1 MMSIKLTLNYKLVGG
16 TTEMRTEIEMI
27 SLIKDIA
34 FKEENIRAAY
44 IEGSR
49 TNPNAPKDIFQD
61 YDIVYIVTTTKPFRE
76 NKEWIKCFG
85 EILYMHYPEE
95 NVFYPSDVENCY
107 GWQIQ
112 FADGNRMDLH
122 VCTKE
127 NALANLELYQILVDK
142 DGIVPYPQ
150 ETDDKKYWVK
160 EPQEIEFQCACS
172 DFWWCLNNVAKG
184 LWRNEL
190 PYAMDVI
197 NFVLRPHL
205 KRLLEWEIGIEH
217 NFSVSAGKSGKYFKK
232 YLPEDKYKQFLA
244 TYSIAEIESIWNSVF
259 GMCGLFQS
267 TAVEF
272 SKKQNFSYDFE
283 QAKNSLNFLQHVRK
297 LPVNAKE
304 IYP

>member
-1 MMSIKLTLNYKLVGG
+1 MK
-16 TTEMRTEIEMI
+16 MRTEAEMI

-49 TNPNAPKDIFQD
+49 TNPNATKDIFQD
-61 YDIVYIVTTTKPFRE
+61 YDIVYVVTTTKPFRE
-76 NKEWIKCFG
+76 DKEWIKRFG
-85 EILYMHYPEE
+85 EILYMHYPED

-122 VCTKE
+122 VCTRE

-150 ETDDKKYWVK
+150 ETTDERYWVK
-160 EPQEIEFQCACS
+160 EPLEIEFQCTCS

-205 KRLLEWEIGIEH
+205 KRLLEWKIGIEN
-217 NFSVSAGKSGKYFKK
+217 NFSVSAGKSGKYMKK
-232 YLPEDKYKQFLA
+232 YLTEEKYEQFLA
-244 TYSIAEIESIWNSVF
+244 TYSIAEIESIWNSIF
-259 GMCGLFQS
+259 GMCDLFQS
-267 TAVEF
+267 TAVEL
-272 SKKQNFSYDFE
+272 SKKQKFVYDFE
-283 QAKNSLNFLQHVRK
+283 QAENSLSFLQHVRK
-297 LPVNAKE
+297 LPASAKE

>member
-1 MMSIKLTLNYKLVGG
+1 
-16 TTEMRTEIEMI
+16 MRTEAEMI

-76 NKEWIKCFG
+76 DKEWINNFG
-85 EILYMHYPEE
+85 KILYMHYPED

-150 ETDDKKYWVK
+150 ETTDERYWVK
-160 EPQEIEFQCACS
+160 EPREIEFKCTCS

-205 KRLLEWEIGIEH
+205 KRLLEWKMGIEN
-217 NFSVSAGKSGKYFKK
+217 NFSVSAGKSCKYFKK
-232 YLPEDKYKQFLA
+232 YLQEETYRQFLA
-244 TYSIAEIESIWNSVF
+244 TYSIAEIESIWNSVYE
-259 GMCGLFQS
+259 MCDLFQS
-267 TAVEF
+267 TAVEL
-272 SKKQNFSYDFE
+272 SKKQKFVYDFE
-283 QAKNSLNFLQHVRK
+283 QAENSLSFLHHVRK
-297 LPVNAKE
+297 LPANAKE

>member
-1 MMSIKLTLNYKLVGG
+1 MK
-16 TTEMRTEIEMI
+16 MRTEAEMI

-76 NKEWIKCFG
+76 DKEWINNFG
-85 EILYMHYPEE
+85 KILYMHYPED

-107 GWQIQ
+107 GWQMQ

-150 ETDDKKYWVK
+150 ETTDERYWVK
-160 EPQEIEFQCACS
+160 EPREIEFKCTCS

-205 KRLLEWEIGIEH
+205 KRLLEWKMGIEN
-217 NFSVSAGKSGKYFKK
+217 NFSVSAGKSCKYFKK
-232 YLPEDKYKQFLA
+232 YLQEETYRQFLA

-259 GMCGLFQS
+259 EMCDLFQS
-267 TAVEF
+267 TAVEL
-272 SKKQNFSYDFE
+272 SKKQKFVYDFE
-283 QAKNSLNFLQHVRK
+283 QAENSLSFLHHVRK
-297 LPVNAKE
+297 LPANAKE

>member
-1 MMSIKLTLNYKLVGG
+1 
-16 TTEMRTEIEMI
+16 MRTEAEMI

-76 NKEWIKCFG
+76 DKEWINNFG
-85 EILYMHYPEE
+85 KILYMHYPED

-150 ETDDKKYWVK
+150 ETTDERYWVK
-160 EPQEIEFQCACS
+160 EPREIEFKCTCS

-197 NFVLRPHL
+197 NFVLRTHL
-205 KRLLEWEIGIEH
+205 KRLLEWKMGIEN
-217 NFSVSAGKSGKYFKK
+217 NFSVSAGKSGKCFKK
-232 YLPEDKYKQFLA
+232 YLPEETYRQFLA

-259 GMCGLFQS
+259 EMCDLFQS
-267 TAVEF
+267 TAVEL
-272 SKKQNFSYDFE
+272 SKKQKFVYDFE
-283 QAKNSLNFLQHVRK
+283 QAENSLNFLQHVRK

>member
-1 MMSIKLTLNYKLVGG
+1 
-16 TTEMRTEIEMI
+16 MRTEAKMI

-76 NKEWIKCFG
+76 DKEWINNFG
-85 EILYMHYPEE
+85 KILYMHYPED

-150 ETDDKKYWVK
+150 ETTDERYWVK
-160 EPQEIEFQCACS
+160 EPREIEFKCTCS

-205 KRLLEWEIGIEH
+205 KRLLEWKMGIEN
-217 NFSVSAGKSGKYFKK
+217 NFSVSAGKSCKYFKK
-232 YLPEDKYKQFLA
+232 YLQEETYRQFLA

-259 GMCGLFQS
+259 EMCDLFQS
-267 TAVEF
+267 TAVEL
-272 SKKQNFSYDFE
+272 SKKQKFVYDFE
-283 QAKNSLNFLQHVRK
+283 QAENSLSFLHHVRK
-297 LPVNAKE
+297 LPANAKE

>member
-1 MMSIKLTLNYKLVGG
+1 
-16 TTEMRTEIEMI
+16 MRTEAEMI

-76 NKEWIKCFG
+76 DKEWINNFG
-85 EILYMHYPEE
+85 KILYMHYPED

-150 ETDDKKYWVK
+150 ETTDERYWVK
-160 EPQEIEFQCACS
+160 EPREIEFKCTCS

-205 KRLLEWEIGIEH
+205 KRLLEWKMGIEN
-217 NFSVSAGKSGKYFKK
+217 NFSVSAGKSCKYFKK
-232 YLPEDKYKQFLA
+232 YLQEETYRQFLA

-272 SKKQNFSYDFE
+272 SKKQNFSYDYE

>member
-1 MMSIKLTLNYKLVGG
+1 
-16 TTEMRTEIEMI
+16 MRTEAEMI

-49 TNPNAPKDIFQD
+49 TNPNAPNDIFQD

-76 NKEWIKCFG
+76 DKEWINNFG
-85 EILYMHYPEE
+85 KILYMHYPED

-150 ETDDKKYWVK
+150 ENTDERYWVK
-160 EPQEIEFQCACS
+160 EPREIEFKCTCS

-205 KRLLEWEIGIEH
+205 KRLLEWKMGIEN
-217 NFSVSAGKSGKYFKK
+217 NFSVSAGKSCKYFKK
-232 YLPEDKYKQFLA
+232 YLQEETYRQFLA

-259 GMCGLFQS
+259 EMCDLFQS
-267 TAVEF
+267 TAVEL
-272 SKKQNFSYDFE
+272 SKKQKFVYDFE
-283 QAKNSLNFLQHVRK
+283 QAENSLSFLHHVRK
-297 LPVNAKE
+297 LPANAKE

>member
-1 MMSIKLTLNYKLVGG
+1 MK
-16 TTEMRTEIEMI
+16 MRTEAEMI

-61 YDIVYIVTTTKPFRE
+61 YDIVYIVTTTKPYRE
-76 NKEWIKCFG
+76 DKEWINNFG
-85 EILYMHYPEE
+85 KILYMHYPED

-150 ETDDKKYWVK
+150 ETTDERYWVK
-160 EPQEIEFQCACS
+160 EPREIEFKCTCS

-205 KRLLEWEIGIEH
+205 KRLLEWKMGIEN
-217 NFSVSAGKSGKYFKK
+217 NFSVSAGKSCKYFKK
-232 YLPEDKYKQFLA
+232 YLQEETYRQFLA
-244 TYSIAEIESIWNSVF
+244 TYSIAEIESICNSVF
-259 GMCGLFQS
+259 EMCDLFQS
-267 TAVEF
+267 TAVEL
-272 SKKQNFSYDFE
+272 SKKQKFVYDFE
-283 QAKNSLNFLQHVRK
+283 QAENSLSFLHHVRK
-297 LPVNAKE
+297 LPANAKE

>member
-1 MMSIKLTLNYKLVGG
+1 
-16 TTEMRTEIEMI
+16 MRTEAEMI

-61 YDIVYIVTTTKPFRE
+61 YDIVYIVTTTEPFRE
-76 NKEWIKCFG
+76 DKEWINNFG
-85 EILYMHYPEE
+85 KILYMHYPED

-150 ETDDKKYWVK
+150 ETTDERYWVK
-160 EPQEIEFQCACS
+160 EPREIEFKCTCS

-205 KRLLEWEIGIEH
+205 KRLLEWKMGIEN
-217 NFSVSAGKSGKYFKK
+217 NFSVSAGKSCKYFKK
-232 YLPEDKYKQFLA
+232 YLQEETYRQFLA

-259 GMCGLFQS
+259 EMCDLFQS
-267 TAVEF
+267 TAVEL
-272 SKKQNFSYDFE
+272 SKKQKFVYDFE
-283 QAKNSLNFLQHVRK
+283 QAENSLSFLHHVRK
-297 LPVNAKE
+297 LPANAKE

>member
-1 MMSIKLTLNYKLVGG
+1 
-16 TTEMRTEIEMI
+16 MRTEAEMI

-49 TNPNAPKDIFQD
+49 TNPNAPEDIFQD

-76 NKEWIKCFG
+76 DKEWINNFG
-85 EILYMHYPEE
+85 KILYMHYPED

-150 ETDDKKYWVK
+150 ETTDERYWVK
-160 EPQEIEFQCACS
+160 EPREIEFKCTCS

-205 KRLLEWEIGIEH
+205 KRLLEWKMGIEN
-217 NFSVSAGKSGKYFKK
+217 NFSVSAGKSCKYFKK
-232 YLPEDKYKQFLA
+232 YLQEETYRQFLA

>member
-1 MMSIKLTLNYKLVGG
+1 MK
-16 TTEMRTEIEMI
+16 MRTEAEMI

-76 NKEWIKCFG
+76 DKEWINNFG
-85 EILYMHYPEE
+85 KILYMHYPED

-150 ETDDKKYWVK
+150 ETTDERYWVK
-160 EPQEIEFQCACS
+160 EPREIEFKCTCS

-205 KRLLEWEIGIEH
+205 KRLLEWKMGIEN
-217 NFSVSAGKSGKYFKK
+217 NFSVSAGKSCKYFKK
-232 YLPEDKYKQFLA
+232 YLQEETYRQFLA

-259 GMCGLFQS
+259 EMCDLFQS
-267 TAVEF
+267 TAVEL
-272 SKKQNFSYDFE
+272 SKKQKFVYDFE
-283 QAKNSLNFLQHVRK
+283 QAENSLSFLHHVRK
-297 LPVNAKE
+297 LPANAKE

>member
-1 MMSIKLTLNYKLVGG
+1 
-16 TTEMRTEIEMI
+16 MRTEAEMI

-76 NKEWIKCFG
+76 DKEWINNFG
-85 EILYMHYPEE
+85 KILYMHYTED

-150 ETDDKKYWVK
+150 ETTDERYWVK
-160 EPQEIEFQCACS
+160 EPREIEFKCTCS

-205 KRLLEWEIGIEH
+205 KRLLEWKMGIEN
-217 NFSVSAGKSGKYFKK
+217 NFSVSAGKSCKYFKK
-232 YLPEDKYKQFLA
+232 YLQEETYRQFLA

-259 GMCGLFQS
+259 EMCDLFQS
-267 TAVEF
+267 TAVEL
-272 SKKQNFSYDFE
+272 SKKQKFVYDFE
-283 QAKNSLNFLQHVRK
+283 QAENSLSFLHHVRK
-297 LPVNAKE
+297 LPANAKE

>member
-1 MMSIKLTLNYKLVGG
+1 
-16 TTEMRTEIEMI
+16 MRTEAEMI

-49 TNPNAPKDIFQD
+49 TNPNAPEDIFQD

-76 NKEWIKCFG
+76 DKEWINNFG
-85 EILYMHYPEE
+85 KILYMHYPED

-150 ETDDKKYWVK
+150 ETTDERYWVK
-160 EPQEIEFQCACS
+160 EPREIEFKCTCS

-205 KRLLEWEIGIEH
+205 KRLLEWKMGIEN
-217 NFSVSAGKSGKYFKK
+217 NFSVSAGKSCKYFKK
-232 YLPEDKYKQFLA
+232 YLQEETYRQFLA

-259 GMCGLFQS
+259 EMCDLFQS
-267 TAVEF
+267 TAVEL
-272 SKKQNFSYDFE
+272 SKKQKFVYDFE
-283 QAKNSLNFLQHVRK
+283 QAENSLSFLHHVKK
-297 LPVNAKE
+297 LPANAKE

>member
-1 MMSIKLTLNYKLVGG
+1 
-16 TTEMRTEIEMI
+16 MRTEAEMI

-76 NKEWIKCFG
+76 DKEWINNFG
-85 EILYMHYPEE
+85 KILYMHYPED

-150 ETDDKKYWVK
+150 ETTDERYWVK
-160 EPQEIEFQCACS
+160 EPREIEFKCTCS

-205 KRLLEWEIGIEH
+205 KRLLEWKMGIEN
-217 NFSVSAGKSGKYFKK
+217 NFSVSAGKSCKYFKK
-232 YLPEDKYKQFLA
+232 YLQEETYRQFLA

-259 GMCGLFQS
+259 EMCDLFQS
-267 TAVEF
+267 TAVEL
-272 SKKQNFSYDFE
+272 SKKQKFVYDFK
-283 QAKNSLNFLQHVRK
+283 QAKNSLSFLHHVRK
-297 LPVNAKE
+297 LPANAKE

>member
-1 MMSIKLTLNYKLVGG
+1 MK
-16 TTEMRTEIEMI
+16 MRTEAEMI

-49 TNPNAPKDIFQD
+49 TNPNAPEDIFQD

-76 NKEWIKCFG
+76 DKEWINNFG
-85 EILYMHYPEE
+85 KILYMHYPED

-150 ETDDKKYWVK
+150 ETTDERYWVK
-160 EPQEIEFQCACS
+160 EPREIEFKCTCS

-205 KRLLEWEIGIEH
+205 KRLLEWKMGIEN
-217 NFSVSAGKSGKYFKK
+217 NFSVSAGKSCKYFKK
-232 YLPEDKYKQFLA
+232 YLQEETYRQFLA

-259 GMCGLFQS
+259 EMCDLFQS
-267 TAVEF
+267 TAVEL
-272 SKKQNFSYDFE
+272 SKKQKFVYDFE
-283 QAKNSLNFLQHVRK
+283 QAENSLSFLHHVRK
-297 LPVNAKE
+297 LPANAKE

>member
-1 MMSIKLTLNYKLVGG
+1 MK
-16 TTEMRTEIEMI
+16 MRTEAEMI

-76 NKEWIKCFG
+76 DKEWINNFG
-85 EILYMHYPEE
+85 KILYMHYPED

-150 ETDDKKYWVK
+150 ETTDERYWVK
-160 EPQEIEFQCACS
+160 EPREIEFKCTCS

-205 KRLLEWEIGIEH
+205 KRLLEWKMGIEN
-217 NFSVSAGKSGKYFKK
+217 NFSVSAGKSCKYFKK
-232 YLPEDKYKQFLA
+232 YLQEETYRQFLA

-259 GMCGLFQS
+259 EMCDLVQS
-267 TAVEF
+267 TAVEL
-272 SKKQNFSYDFE
+272 SKKQKFVYDFE
-283 QAKNSLNFLQHVRK
+283 QAENSLSFLHHVRK
-297 LPVNAKE
+297 LPANAKE

>member
-1 MMSIKLTLNYKLVGG
+1 
-16 TTEMRTEIEMI
+16 MRTEAEMI

-76 NKEWIKCFG
+76 DKEWINNFG
-85 EILYMHYPEE
+85 KILYMHYPED

-150 ETDDKKYWVK
+150 ETTDERYWVK
-160 EPQEIEFQCACS
+160 EPREIEFKCTCS

-205 KRLLEWEIGIEH
+205 KRLLEWKMGIEN
-217 NFSVSAGKSGKYFKK
+217 NFSVSAGKSCKYFKK
-232 YLPEDKYKQFLA
+232 YLPEETYRQFLA

-259 GMCGLFQS
+259 EMCDLFQS
-267 TAVEF
+267 TAVEL
-272 SKKQNFSYDFE
+272 SKKQKFVYDFE
-283 QAKNSLNFLQHVRK
+283 QAENSLSFLHHVRK
-297 LPVNAKE
+297 LPANAKE

>member
-1 MMSIKLTLNYKLVGG
+1 
-16 TTEMRTEIEMI
+16 MRTEAEMI

-76 NKEWIKCFG
+76 DKEWINNFG
-85 EILYMHYPEE
+85 KILYMHYPED

-150 ETDDKKYWVK
+150 ETTDERYWVK
-160 EPQEIEFQCACS
+160 EPREIEFKCTCS

-205 KRLLEWEIGIEH
+205 KRLLEWKMGIEN
-217 NFSVSAGKSGKYFKK
+217 NFSVSAGKSCKYFKK
-232 YLPEDKYKQFLA
+232 YLQEETYRQFLA

-259 GMCGLFQS
+259 GMCNLFQC

>member
-1 MMSIKLTLNYKLVGG
+1 
-16 TTEMRTEIEMI
+16 MRTEAEMI

-61 YDIVYIVTTTKPFRE
+61 YDIVYIVTTIKPFRE
-76 NKEWIKCFG
+76 DKEWINNFG
-85 EILYMHYPEE
+85 KILYMHYPED

-127 NALANLELYQILVDK
+127 NSLANLELYQILVDK
-142 DGIVPYPQ
+142 DGIVPCPQ
-150 ETDDKKYWVK
+150 ETTDERYWVK
-160 EPQEIEFQCACS
+160 EPREIEFKCTCS

-190 PYAMDVI
+190 PYAMDV
-197 NFVLRPHL
+197 R
-205 KRLLEWEIGIEH
+205 KMGIEN
-217 NFSVSAGKSGKYFKK
+217 NFSVSAGKSCKYFKK
-232 YLPEDKYKQFLA
+232 YLQEETYRQFLA

-259 GMCGLFQS
+259 EMCDLFQS
-267 TAVEF
+267 TAVEL
-272 SKKQNFSYDFE
+272 SKKQKFVYDFE
-283 QAKNSLNFLQHVRK
+283 QAENSLSFLHHVRK
-297 LPVNAKE
+297 LPANAKE

>member
-1 MMSIKLTLNYKLVGG
+1 
-16 TTEMRTEIEMI
+16 MRTEAEMI

-76 NKEWIKCFG
+76 DKEWINNFG
-85 EILYMHYPEE
+85 KILYMHYPED

-150 ETDDKKYWVK
+150 ETTDERYWVK
-160 EPQEIEFQCACS
+160 EPREIEFKCTCS

-205 KRLLEWEIGIEH
+205 KRLLEWKMGIEN
-217 NFSVSAGKSGKYFKK
+217 NFSVSAGKSCKYFKK
-232 YLPEDKYKQFLA
+232 YLQEETYRQFLA

-259 GMCGLFQS
+259 EMCDLFQS
-267 TAVEF
+267 TAVEL
-272 SKKQNFSYDFE
+272 SKKQKFVYDFK
-283 QAKNSLNFLQHVRK
+283 QAENSLSFLHHVRK
-297 LPVNAKE
+297 LPANAKE

>member
-1 MMSIKLTLNYKLVGG
+1 
-16 TTEMRTEIEMI
+16 MRTEAEMI

-49 TNPNAPKDIFQD
+49 TNPNAPEDIFQD
-61 YDIVYIVTTTKPFRE
+61 YDIVYIVTTTEPFRE
-76 NKEWIKCFG
+76 DKEWINNFG
-85 EILYMHYPEE
+85 KILYMHYPED

-150 ETDDKKYWVK
+150 ETTDERYWVK
-160 EPQEIEFQCACS
+160 EPREIEFKCTCS

-205 KRLLEWEIGIEH
+205 KRLLEWKMGIEN
-217 NFSVSAGKSGKYFKK
+217 NFSVSAGKSCKYFKK
-232 YLPEDKYKQFLA
+232 YLQEETYRQFLA

-259 GMCGLFQS
+259 EMCDLFQS
-267 TAVEF
+267 TAVEL
-272 SKKQNFSYDFE
+272 SKKQKFVYDFE
-283 QAKNSLNFLQHVRK
+283 QAENSLSFLHHVRK
-297 LPVNAKE
+297 LPANAKE

>member
-1 MMSIKLTLNYKLVGG
+1 
-16 TTEMRTEIEMI
+16 MRTEIEMI

-49 TNPNAPKDIFQD
+49 TNPNAPNDIFQD
-61 YDIVYIVTTTKPFRE
+61 YDIVNIVTTTKPFRE

-172 DFWWCLNNVAKG
+172 DFW
-184 LWRNEL
+184 
-190 PYAMDVI
+190 
-197 NFVLRPHL
+197 
-205 KRLLEWEIGIEH
+205 
-217 NFSVSAGKSGKYFKK
+217 
-232 YLPEDKYKQFLA
+232 
-244 TYSIAEIESIWNSVF
+244 
-259 GMCGLFQS
+259 
-267 TAVEF
+267 
-272 SKKQNFSYDFE
+272 
-283 QAKNSLNFLQHVRK
+283 
-297 LPVNAKE
+297 
-304 IYP
+304 

>member
-1 MMSIKLTLNYKLVGG
+1 
-16 TTEMRTEIEMI
+16 MRTEAEMI

-76 NKEWIKCFG
+76 DKEWINNFG
-85 EILYMHYPEE
+85 KILYMHYPED

-150 ETDDKKYWVK
+150 ETTDERYWVK
-160 EPQEIEFQCACS
+160 EPREIEFKCTCS

-205 KRLLEWEIGIEH
+205 KRLLEWKMGIEN
-217 NFSVSAGKSGKYFKK
+217 NFSVSAGKSCKYFKK
-232 YLPEDKYKQFLA
+232 YLQEETYRQFLA

-259 GMCGLFQS
+259 VMCDLFQN
-267 TAVEF
+267 TAVEL
-272 SKKQNFSYDFE
+272 SRKQKFTYDFE
-283 QAKNSLNFLQHVRK
+283 QAENSLSFLQHVRK
-297 LPVNAKE
+297 LSANAKE

>member
-1 MMSIKLTLNYKLVGG
+1 
-16 TTEMRTEIEMI
+16 MRTEAEMI

-49 TNPNAPKDIFQD
+49 TNPNAPEDIFQD

-76 NKEWIKCFG
+76 DKEWINNFG
-85 EILYMHYPEE
+85 KILYMHYPED

-150 ETDDKKYWVK
+150 ETTDERYWVK
-160 EPQEIEFQCACS
+160 EPREIEFKCTCS

-205 KRLLEWEIGIEH
+205 KRLLEWKMGIEN
-217 NFSVSAGKSGKYFKK
+217 NFSVSAGKSCKYFKK
-232 YLPEDKYKQFLA
+232 YLQEETYRQFLA

-272 SKKQNFSYDFE
+272 SKKQNFSYDYE

>member
-1 MMSIKLTLNYKLVGG
+1 
-16 TTEMRTEIEMI
+16 MRTEAEMI

-76 NKEWIKCFG
+76 DKEWINNFG
-85 EILYMHYPEE
+85 KILNMHYPED

-150 ETDDKKYWVK
+150 ETTDERYWVK
-160 EPQEIEFQCACS
+160 EPREIEFKCTCS

-205 KRLLEWEIGIEH
+205 KRLLEWKMGIEN
-217 NFSVSAGKSGKYFKK
+217 NFSVSAGKSCKYFKK
-232 YLPEDKYKQFLA
+232 YLQEETYRQFLA

-259 GMCGLFQS
+259 EMCDLFQS
-267 TAVEF
+267 TAVEL
-272 SKKQNFSYDFE
+272 SKKQKFVYDFE
-283 QAKNSLNFLQHVRK
+283 QAENSLSFLHHVRK
-297 LPVNAKE
+297 LPANAKE

>member
-1 MMSIKLTLNYKLVGG
+1 
-16 TTEMRTEIEMI
+16 MRTEIEMI

-85 EILYMHYPEE
+85 EILYMHYPED

-160 EPQEIEFQCACS
+160 EPQEIEFQCACQ
-172 DFWWCLNNVAKG
+172 
-184 LWRNEL
+184 
-190 PYAMDVI
+190 I
-197 NFVLRPHL
+197 
-205 KRLLEWEIGIEH
+205 
-217 NFSVSAGKSGKYFKK
+217 
-232 YLPEDKYKQFLA
+232 
-244 TYSIAEIESIWNSVF
+244 F
-259 GMCGLFQS
+259 GG
-267 TAVEF
+267 A
-272 SKKQNFSYDFE
+272 
-283 QAKNSLNFLQHVRK
+283 
-297 LPVNAKE
+297 
-304 IYP
+304 

>member
-1 MMSIKLTLNYKLVGG
+1 
-16 TTEMRTEIEMI
+16 MRTEAEMI

-34 FKEENIRAAY
+34 FKEEKIRAAY
-44 IEGSR
+44 MEGSR

-76 NKEWIKCFG
+76 DKEWINNFG
-85 EILYMHYPEE
+85 KILYMHYPED

-150 ETDDKKYWVK
+150 ETTDERYWVK
-160 EPQEIEFQCACS
+160 EPKEIEFQCACS

-205 KRLLEWEIGIEH
+205 KRLLEWRIGIEN
-217 NFSVSAGKSGKYFKK
+217 NFSVNVGKSGKYFKK
-232 YLPEDKYKQFLA
+232 YLPEEKYRQFLA

-259 GMCGLFQS
+259 VMCDLFQN
-267 TAVEF
+267 TAVEL
-272 SKKQNFSYDFE
+272 SRKQKFTYDFE
-283 QAKNSLNFLQHVRK
+283 QAENSLSFLQHVRK
-297 LPVNAKE
+297 LSANAKE

>member
-1 MMSIKLTLNYKLVGG
+1 MK
-16 TTEMRTEIEMI
+16 MRTEAEMI

-49 TNPNAPKDIFQD
+49 TNPNAPNDIFQD

-76 NKEWIKCFG
+76 DKEWINNFG
-85 EILYMHYPEE
+85 KILYMHYPED

-150 ETDDKKYWVK
+150 ENTDERYWVK
-160 EPQEIEFQCACS
+160 EPREIEFKCTCS

-205 KRLLEWEIGIEH
+205 KRLLEWKMGIEN
-217 NFSVSAGKSGKYFKK
+217 NFSVSAGKSCKYFKK
-232 YLPEDKYKQFLA
+232 YLQEETYRQFLA

-259 GMCGLFQS
+259 EMCDLFQS
-267 TAVEF
+267 TAVEL
-272 SKKQNFSYDFE
+272 SKKQKFVYDFE
-283 QAKNSLNFLQHVRK
+283 QAENSLSFLHHVRK
-297 LPVNAKE
+297 LPANAKE

>member
-1 MMSIKLTLNYKLVGG
+1 MK
-16 TTEMRTEIEMI
+16 MRTEAEMI

-49 TNPNAPKDIFQD
+49 TNPNAPEDIFQD

-76 NKEWIKCFG
+76 DKEWINNFG
-85 EILYMHYPEE
+85 KILYMHYPED

-150 ETDDKKYWVK
+150 ETTDERYWVK
-160 EPQEIEFQCACS
+160 EPREIEFKCTCS

-205 KRLLEWEIGIEH
+205 KRLLEWKMGIEN
-217 NFSVSAGKSGKYFKK
+217 NFSVSAGKSCKYFKK
-232 YLPEDKYKQFLA
+232 YLQEETYRQFLA

-259 GMCGLFQS
+259 EMCDLFQS
-267 TAVEF
+267 TAVEL
-272 SKKQNFSYDFE
+272 SKKQKFVYDFK
-283 QAKNSLNFLQHVRK
+283 QAENSLSFLHHVRK
-297 LPVNAKE
+297 LPANAKE

>member
-1 MMSIKLTLNYKLVGG
+1 MK
-16 TTEMRTEIEMI
+16 MRTEAEMI

-61 YDIVYIVTTTKPFRE
+61 YDIVYIVTATKPFRE
-76 NKEWIKCFG
+76 DKEWINNFG
-85 EILYMHYPEE
+85 KILYMHYPED

-150 ETDDKKYWVK
+150 ETTDERYWVK
-160 EPQEIEFQCACS
+160 EPREIEFKCTCS

-205 KRLLEWEIGIEH
+205 KRLLEWKMGIEN
-217 NFSVSAGKSGKYFKK
+217 NFSVSAGKSCKYFKK
-232 YLPEDKYKQFLA
+232 YLQEETYRQFLA

-259 GMCGLFQS
+259 EMCDLFQS
-267 TAVEF
+267 TAVEL
-272 SKKQNFSYDFE
+272 SKKQKFVYDFE
-283 QAKNSLNFLQHVRK
+283 QAENSLSFLHHVRK
-297 LPVNAKE
+297 LPANAKE